1 MVTNRR
7 LIIYYHNV
15 ISAKI
20 LLSIFREIYKE
31 KNNMIIQKNEFDFPL
46 NYEKKISFRE
56 IITSILFI
64 QTLSVT
70 P

>member
-46 NYEKKISFRE
+46 NYENKISFRE